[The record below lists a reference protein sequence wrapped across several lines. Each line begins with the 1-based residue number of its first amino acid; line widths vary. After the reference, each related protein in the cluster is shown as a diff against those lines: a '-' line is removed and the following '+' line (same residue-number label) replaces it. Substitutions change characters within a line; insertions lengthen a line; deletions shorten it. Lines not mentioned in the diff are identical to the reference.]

1 MIAGLKGLS
10 ADAEQNRYI
19 LIDGAL
25 LDAPKLIYSHDD
37 NPGFDQLYRRT
48 PHQSALEV
56 SPCIV
61 QPSNTSRLWEA
72 ESIWRSAGVVIESHA
87 DIQTISD
94 HFRSLVS
101 VRLPDQTFVYLR
113 FYSPTQ
119 IQGLLS
125 AFNSN
130 ERAMFSGPVLKWHY
144 FHSDTGWETVAI
156 NSLAQGHEA
165 KEEGFFQLTD
175 EHIQTI
181 TAQKEATFTRVLTKN
196 SGLAL
201 TPDNESLMRKLI
213 EQGRCYGFRTEAQ
226 LASYTEIATHYP
238 KAICQSSAQS
248 ILSDAKRP
256 ASERLYELD
265 SLMAQGG
272 A

>member
-1 MIAGLKGLS
+1 MIASLKGIS
-10 ADAEQNRYI
+10 TDAGQNLYM

-48 PHQSALEV
+48 PHHSALEV

-61 QPSNTSRLWEA
+61 QPSDTSRLWEA

-87 DIQTISD
+87 DIQTIAD
-94 HFRSLVS
+94 HFRSIIS
-101 VRLPDQTFVYLR
+101 VRLPNQTFVYLR

-119 IQGLLS
+119 IHGLLS

-144 FHSDTGWETVAI
+144 FDSDKGWATTEIDNLV
-156 NSLAQGHEA
+156 QGHGA
-165 KEEGFFQLTD
+165 KEEGWFQLTE

-181 TAQKEATFTRVLTKN
+181 TAQKEATFIRTLVKN

-201 TPDNESLMRKLI
+201 IPDNENLMRTLV
-213 EQGRCYGFRTEAQ
+213 EQGRCYGFRTKAQ

-238 KAICQSSAQS
+238 KALCLPSAQS
-248 ILSDAKRP
+248 ILSDAQKP
-256 ASERLYELD
+256 ASERLDELD
-265 SLMAQGG
+265 NLMAHGG

>member
-1 MIAGLKGLS
+1 MIASLKGLS
-10 ADAEQNRYI
+10 ADAEQNLYI

-61 QPSNTSRLWEA
+61 QPSKTSRLWEA

-94 HFRSLVS
+94 HFRSLIS
-101 VRLPDQTFVYLR
+101 ARLPDQTFVYLR

-119 IQGLLS
+119 IHGLLS

-130 ERAMFSGPVLKWHY
+130 ERAMFSGPVLKLHY
-144 FHSDTGWETVAI
+144 FDSDKGWKTAEMD
-156 NSLAQGHEA
+156 NLEQGHEA
-165 KEEGFFQLTD
+165 KEEGWFQLTE

-181 TAQKEATFTRVLTKN
+181 TAQKEATFIKALVKN

-201 TPDNESLMRKLI
+201 TPDNESRMRTLV

-226 LASYTEIATHYP
+226 LASYTEIATYYP
-238 KAICQSSAQS
+238 KALCLASAQS
-248 ILSDAKRP
+248 ILSDAQRP
-256 ASERLYELD
+256 ASERLDELD
-265 SLMAQGG
+265 NLMAQGG
-272 A
+272 V